1 MTLRF
6 RAHRWFILTVY
17 FCISSAVAA
26 DLDFGGPRQVR
37 ATVSRDSSGILC
49 SVSFAPVS
57 CFDVSLNRSVNQQKA
72 RDYAVIAMARA
83 AGLRENT
90 AAALSATNLRSVDG
104 ATDRGGRFQCSYR
117 ADSVT
122 VSATDGA
129 TRRIHSGPDS
139 PKDSQQPESR
149 PAVGPEPDL
158 LTCLDD
164 LRATL
169 GALEAEFSGRI
180 GGIRSVDGRELDD
193 STAVLENGAIEALA
207 RFEREVGEQRLLLEV
222 ERSELLRE
230 TADFRQSFLEDLA
243 GAYRAR
249 RENL

>member
-1 MTLRF
+1 MRLRLRTF
-6 RAHRWFILTVY
+6 QCLV
-17 FCISSAVAA
+17 SSAFFASNVGAV

-37 ATVSRDSSGILC
+37 ATVTRDSSGILC

-57 CFDVSLNRSVNQQKA
+57 CFDVSLNRSINQQKA

-90 AAALSATNLRSVDG
+90 AAAFSATNLRTVDG

-122 VSATDGA
+122 ASARDAA
-129 TRRIHSGPDS
+129 TGRIHSGPDS
-139 PKDSQQPESR
+139 PSVSRETEAR

-193 STAVLENGAIEALA
+193 FTAVLENGAIEAFA

-249 RENL
+249 REKL